1 MKVQVNTDSHTDGT
15 GGRTAGIEA
24 FIEERLGR
32 YASRLTRVEVHLN
45 DANSLARSGGND
57 KECRIEVRPNGLQ
70 PMTVSDS
77 GSTHDQ
83 AMRGAVNK
91 MKNMLDT
98 ALGKLDTH

>member
-1 MKVQVNTDSHTDGT
+1 MKVQVNTDRHTDGT
-15 GGRTAGIEA
+15 GGRTEQIEA

-32 YASRLTRVEVHLN
+32 YAGRITRVEVHLK
-45 DANSLARSGGND
+45 DANSTVRSGGDD

-70 PMTVSDS
+70 PMTVSDH

-98 ALGKLDTH
+98 ALGKLETH